1 MAMKRKSEEN
11 ELKIHNYRV
20 VEQSCQIGALMMPE
34 KKHVQAA
41 GGRRLDETR
50 TTVLRGGQSSH

>member
-11 ELKIHNYRV
+11 ELKNYRV
-20 VEQSCQIGALMMPE
+20 VEQSGQIGALMMPE